1 MGERLY
7 SNQELLDR
15 ESVMKVSLHYLDGRT
30 FISFSE
36 IVVRWGGGGSRSSI
50 FSKTSGILNSINVSQ
65 KSGVS

>member
-36 IVVRWGGGGSRSSI
+36 IVVRWGG
-50 FSKTSGILNSINVSQ
+50 KEDVWDSQ
-65 KSGVS
+65 FYECFTKSGVS